1 MKNEGKEDDAQKL
14 ITALN
19 DTDPVLAPDAS
30 HPFYL
35 MQKEA
40 ESKTIHSQ
48 YASRYDSIT
57 KQKCG
62 VRSL

>member
-40 ESKTIHSQ
+40 ES
-48 YASRYDSIT
+48 
-57 KQKCG
+57 
-62 VRSL
+62 